1 MKKYS
6 NIILIM
12 IAALFSSCAKES
24 IENAGVDAAAIVNED
39 SQYLSSF
46 AQILSAAVYNEPE
59 LRDYIKKEALA
70 EFDMDHDVFYPFVK
84 DEVVSGGKT
93 FGVILDK
100 YDTEGVLEEIEA
112 HEPLLNILVPDWSW
126 VDEGCFSVKTWDT
139 SHREVAVTYDCTGA
153 EIPLYGKGQLLGSM
167 KSGEFT
173 SMPVLVVKRN
183 ERMVYN
189 PTKSGPVRY
198 DFYDPVYDKSRQ
210 VETKGTWYDHVYDFD
225 VALPSNTVH
234 AMTLPEKVRA
244 AYTQSR
250 QNYNMKQRDHIYYNM
265 TAVRDTGAVDFHYA
279 EVLYRFRF
287 VNSNIPGLTDDI
299 HSDSMSIN
307 TIQYN
312 YGTSISEDALKQYGW
327 LDGNF
332 EIVYTVKA
340 GEYQTRK
347 PLPSLMVKDAF
358 VVDKVHFQ
366 WYQDIFGTVTFR
378 KYWVTQEEL
387 VPRWITM
394 NCELFPWDLSS
405 KPFSYLVEFE
415 EKDSETT
422 TTTSESE
429 TYSYASNINTSGDG
443 SAYNVKVGF
452 GAGSSSQV
460 SRTVSVTITQ
470 KETNDDLGNAWVT
483 FSDAVVLNIS
493 GTTPV
498 AQLKT
503 YNTGSILFQV
513 VPRKT
518 N

>member
-24 IENAGVDAAAIVNED
+24 IENASVDAAAIVNED

-93 FGVILDK
+93 FGDILDK

-139 SHREVAVTYDCTGA
+139 SLREVAVTYDCTGA

-265 TAVRDTGAVDFHYA
+265 TAVRDTGAVDFHYT

>member
-93 FGVILDK
+93 FGDILDK

-139 SHREVAVTYDCTGA
+139 SLREVAVTYDCTGA

-210 VETKGTWYDHVYDFD
+210 VETKGTWYEHVYDFD
-225 VALPSNTVH
+225 VASPDNTIH
-234 AMTLPEKVRA
+234 PMAIQSKVKA
-244 AYTQSR
+244 AYTQSQ
-250 QNYNMKQRDHIYYNM
+250 QNYNLKQRDHIYYNM
-265 TAVRDTGAVDFHYA
+265 TAVRDTGAIDFHYA
-279 EVLYRFRF
+279 ESLLRFRF
-287 VNSNIPGLTDDI
+287 NSANLEAFSDDPYSGNQMVLNEI
-299 HSDSMSIN
+299 A
-307 TIQYN
+307 YN
-312 YGTSISEDALKQYGW
+312 YGPAISEDALKQYGW
-327 LDGNF
+327 IEGNY
-332 EIVYTVKA
+332 ELVIVIKA
-340 GEYQTRK
+340 GVDQTPK
-347 PLPSLMVKDAF
+347 VLPSKKIADAF
-358 VVDKVHFQ
+358 NVDKVHFK
-366 WYQDIFGTVTFR
+366 WYQDIFNTVTYR
-378 KYWVTQEEL
+378 RYWVNIEDFVPKWVTLNEEL
-387 VPRWITM
+387 FT
-394 NCELFPWDLSS
+394 WDLSDYPM
-405 KPFSYLVEFE
+405 KYYIEFKE
-415 EKDSETT
+415 RDTGATIVLSG
-422 TTTSESE
+422 SQ
-429 TYSYASNINTSGDG
+429 TYQYATNFNVSGDCT
-443 SAYNVKVGF
+443 NVKVGY
-452 GAGSSSQV
+452 GAGASAQASES
-460 SRTVSVTITQ
+460 ITWSFTLQ
-470 KETNDDLGNAWVT
+470 DGDDDLGAT
-483 FSDAVVLNIS
+483 VVQYINPIITNIS
-493 GTTPV
+493 GNKAT
-498 AQLKT
+498 LYT
-503 YNTGSILFQV
+503 YSTGSTYFQIL
-513 VPRKT
+513 PIKLY
-518 N
+518 